1 MKNQKNTLLKYGFE
15 FIVVFLGLLLS
26 LAIDNYSKKAE
37 KLKKKNTLLI
47 ELEESIT
54 NDVVQLG
61 IVNKSLDQAIESVKF
76 ILEDGKKSDSL
87 IAFHVSNISAK
98 TAISFFPQ
106 KGIYSQLINSN
117 SFELIDNTK
126 LRSRII
132 DLYEHLEDRKDAA
145 DLKNDFFVESFDKS
159 ILNKINYRIQ
169 IVEVDNSVDLNTKII
184 NYEVDQDI
192 LIDKVFIGYITNAE
206 KRIYYYKELL
216 KKYKNVMSEILLI
229 LNKYW
234 LNIKRKNYTF
244 RIYNSKSTK
253 MNIKTIFK
261 INIALLFLQA
271 LPLYISLFSPE
282 FKMMLTTDA
291 FGSDP
296 SPDAIIIFEQFALV
310 LGLLVLG
317 IISLVYGSLSFTDI
331 NVLKRISFLL
341 FALSGFFA
349 LPDLINVFTGQPTAP
364 LPVIIMGLITLG
376 LFYYG
381 SKKGT
386 I

>member
-1 MKNQKNTLLKYGFE
+1 MKNQKNTLLKYGRDLFFE

-26 LAIDNYSKKAE
+26 LAIDNYRKKAE

-54 NDVVQLG
+54 NDVIQLG

-76 ILEDGKKSDSL
+76 ILEDGRKSDSL

-192 LIDKVFIGYITNAE
+192 LSDKVFIGYITNAE

-229 LNKYW
+229 LNKY
-234 LNIKRKNYTF
+234 
-244 RIYNSKSTK
+244 
-253 MNIKTIFK
+253 
-261 INIALLFLQA
+261 
-271 LPLYISLFSPE
+271 
-282 FKMMLTTDA
+282 
-291 FGSDP
+291 
-296 SPDAIIIFEQFALV
+296 
-310 LGLLVLG
+310 
-317 IISLVYGSLSFTDI
+317 
-331 NVLKRISFLL
+331 
-341 FALSGFFA
+341 
-349 LPDLINVFTGQPTAP
+349 
-364 LPVIIMGLITLG
+364 
-376 LFYYG
+376 
-381 SKKGT
+381 
-386 I
+386 

>member
-1 MKNQKNTLLKYGFE
+1 MKNKKNTLLKYVFE

-26 LAIDNYSKKAE
+26 LAIDNYSKKVE

-54 NDVVQLG
+54 NDVIQLG

-76 ILEDGKKSDSL
+76 LLEDGRKSDSL

-192 LIDKVFIGYITNAE
+192 LSDKVFIGYITNAE

-229 LNKYW
+229 LNKY
-234 LNIKRKNYTF
+234 
-244 RIYNSKSTK
+244 
-253 MNIKTIFK
+253 
-261 INIALLFLQA
+261 
-271 LPLYISLFSPE
+271 
-282 FKMMLTTDA
+282 
-291 FGSDP
+291 
-296 SPDAIIIFEQFALV
+296 
-310 LGLLVLG
+310 
-317 IISLVYGSLSFTDI
+317 
-331 NVLKRISFLL
+331 
-341 FALSGFFA
+341 
-349 LPDLINVFTGQPTAP
+349 
-364 LPVIIMGLITLG
+364 
-376 LFYYG
+376 
-381 SKKGT
+381 
-386 I
+386 